1 MAKAEKGSFRVLR
14 EFRVDDVSGYEVGQ
28 ELTVTDFVQPG
39 DLVDVTGTSKG
50 RGFAGVMKRW
60 DFRGFSRTHGTHEYF
75 RHGGSIG
82 NRSYP
87 GKVFKGKRMAGHWG
101 NERVS
106 IQNLR
111 VVEVRAEENLLLVK
125 GSIPGLQRRAG
136 PGPPGGQGVGHGIS
150 QDRARV
156 AGEHIRRAG
165 ASPPAAP
172 GGGHATEQPP
182 RRHRVHQDPRRGP
195 RQRPEAVAAEGVG
208 KGPRRQRA
216 VAHLGRRRDR
226 VRAAAAG
233 TIRTGFPRKP
243 GARRFFPP

>member
-1 MAKAEKGSFRVLR
+1 MTGLIGKKIGMSQLFDDTGNVVPVTVVEAGPCVVVQKKDEARDGYNALQLGFGRQKNQRVNRPLRGHMAKAEKGSFRVLR

-28 ELTVTDFVQPG
+28 ELTVTDFVKPG

-75 RHGGSIG
+75 RHGGAIG

-125 GSIPGLQRRAG
+125 GAIPGSNGGLVLVRRA
-136 PGPPGGQGVGHGIS
+136 V
-150 QDRARV
+150 
-156 AGEHIRRAG
+156 
-165 ASPPAAP
+165 
-172 GGGHATEQPP
+172 
-182 RRHRVHQDPRRGP
+182 
-195 RQRPEAVAAEGVG
+195 
-208 KGPRRQRA
+208 KG
-216 VAHLGRRRDR
+216 
-226 VRAAAAG
+226 
-233 TIRTGFPRKP
+233 
-243 GARRFFPP
+243 

>member
-1 MAKAEKGSFRVLR
+1 MTGLIGKKLGMSQLFDETGNVIPVTVVETGPCVVVQRKDVSKDGYNALQLGFGTQKNQRVNRPLRGHMAKAEKGSFRVLR

-28 ELTVTDFVQPG
+28 ELKVADFVQPG

-60 DFRGFSRTHGTHEYF
+60 DFGGFSRTHGTHEYF

-111 VVEVRAEENLLLVK
+111 VVEVRADENLLLVK
-125 GSIPGLQRRAG
+125 GAVPGANGGLVLVRRA
-136 PGPPGGQGVGHGIS
+136 V
-150 QDRARV
+150 
-156 AGEHIRRAG
+156 
-165 ASPPAAP
+165 
-172 GGGHATEQPP
+172 
-182 RRHRVHQDPRRGP
+182 
-195 RQRPEAVAAEGVG
+195 
-208 KGPRRQRA
+208 KG
-216 VAHLGRRRDR
+216 
-226 VRAAAAG
+226 
-233 TIRTGFPRKP
+233 
-243 GARRFFPP
+243 

>member
-1 MAKAEKGSFRVLR
+1 MTGLIGKKIGMSQLFDDTGNVIPVTVVETGPCVVVQKKDVARDGYNALQLGFGKQKNQRVNRPLRGHMAKAEKGSFRVLR

-28 ELTVTDFVQPG
+28 ELTVTDLVQPG

-60 DFRGFSRTHGTHEYF
+60 DFGGFSRTHGTHEYF

-111 VVEVRAEENLLLVK
+111 VVEVRPEENLLLVK
-125 GSIPGLQRRAG
+125 GAVPGANGGLVLVRRA
-136 PGPPGGQGVGHGIS
+136 V
-150 QDRARV
+150 
-156 AGEHIRRAG
+156 
-165 ASPPAAP
+165 
-172 GGGHATEQPP
+172 
-182 RRHRVHQDPRRGP
+182 
-195 RQRPEAVAAEGVG
+195 
-208 KGPRRQRA
+208 KG
-216 VAHLGRRRDR
+216 
-226 VRAAAAG
+226 
-233 TIRTGFPRKP
+233 
-243 GARRFFPP
+243 

>member
-1 MAKAEKGSFRVLR
+1 MTGLIGKKIGMSQLFDDTGNVIPVTVVEAGPCVVVQKKDVEKDGYNALQLGFGRQKNQRVNRPLRGHMAKAEKGSFRVLR

-28 ELTVTDFVQPG
+28 ELTVTDFVKPG

-87 GKVFKGKRMAGHWG
+87 GKVFKGKRMAGHLG

-111 VVEVRAEENLLLVK
+111 VVAVRADENLLLVK
-125 GSIPGLQRRAG
+125 GAVPGANGGVVLVRRA
-136 PGPPGGQGVGHGIS
+136 V
-150 QDRARV
+150 
-156 AGEHIRRAG
+156 
-165 ASPPAAP
+165 
-172 GGGHATEQPP
+172 
-182 RRHRVHQDPRRGP
+182 
-195 RQRPEAVAAEGVG
+195 
-208 KGPRRQRA
+208 KG
-216 VAHLGRRRDR
+216 
-226 VRAAAAG
+226 
-233 TIRTGFPRKP
+233 
-243 GARRFFPP
+243 